1 MRYKNFLVIFISFLI
16 SFLICEFFLRLKPN
30 ILSDKVIFNF
40 PHGEVREEIFKKV
53 FNIDKEKIEYLID
66 ENGKK
71 IPLYQNNIDW
81 RAHEKD
87 IEWGAKSIAFYKKGF
102 CEPEIEKLI
111 NQSDN
116 LTNAIAVGD
125 SFTYCYSL
133 SHENSWPSMLGNLQN
148 KIETKVYNL
157 GIKGQG
163 PYQYNE
169 ILKKYI
175 NKNTKYIFV
184 GFYEGNDLRDTLKY
198 LDPKKKQNFNFKEIK
213 DKSLRDYISS
223 FIKSSYLVNFV
234 YAAGVN
240 KIYHK
245 IFGINKT
252 KVNIQNLE
260 YKYVNQGRVVNFN
273 LENVDTDELFYA
285 NKIYELK
292 NPENY
297 LNDKYFQPL
306 SNLKETAEK
315 FKSKIFLVYI
325 PSSYNSFGDNIVF
338 NNKKHKFLLSNFS
351 KVQRKVLRILC
362 KKLDINFIDTSD
374 GIKDYN
380 ISNPKILSHFPVNVH
395 LTSNG
400 HNLVKEII
408 INKLNKIPNLN

>member
-1 MRYKNFLVIFISFLI
+1 MKYLNFILLLGSSFIAIIVFEI
-16 SFLICEFFLRLKPN
+16 FLRLSPAVM
-30 ILSDKVIFNF
+30 SDKIIFQL
-40 PHGEVREEIFKKV
+40 PHGDVREKIFKKV
-53 FNIDKEKIEYLID
+53 FKIDKEKIEYLID
-66 ENGKK
+66 NKGKK

-87 IEWGAKSIAFYKKGF
+87 INWGAKSIAFYKKGF
-102 CEPEIEKLI
+102 CEPEIDKLI

-133 SHENSWPSMLGNLQN
+133 SPENSWPSMLGNLQN
-148 KIETKVYNL
+148 KIDTKVYNL

-198 LDPKKKQNFNFKEIK
+198 LDPKKKENFNFKKIK
-213 DKSLRDYISS
+213 DKNLRYHISRL
-223 FIKSSYLVNFV
+223 IKNSYFVNFV
-234 YAAGVN
+234 YAAGAN

-252 KVNIQNLE
+252 KKNVENLK
-260 YKYVNQGRVVNFN
+260 YQYVNQGRVVNFN
-273 LENVDTDELFYA
+273 LENVDTDEIFYA
-285 NKIYELK
+285 NKIYEMDY
-292 NPENY
+292 PEIY
-297 LNDKYFQPL
+297 LNEKYYKPFL
-306 SNLKETAEK
+306 NLKETAEK
-315 FKSKIFLVYI
+315 FQSKIFLVYI
-325 PSSYNSFGDNIVF
+325 PSSYNSFGDNVVF
-338 NNKKHKFLLSNFS
+338 KNEEHKLLLSNFS
-351 KVQRKVLRILC
+351 KIQRKVLKTIC
-362 KKLDINFIDTSD
+362 EKLDINFIDTSND
-374 GIKDYN
+374 IKKYN
-380 ISNPKILSHFPVNVH
+380 KTNPKVLSHFPVNVH
-395 LTSNG
+395 LTSYG

-408 INKLNKIPNLN
+408 ISHFKKSLN

>member
-1 MRYKNFLVIFISFLI
+1 MSDNIIFQL
-16 SFLICEFFLRLKPN
+16 
-30 ILSDKVIFNF
+30 
-40 PHGEVREEIFKKV
+40 PHGNVREKYLKK
-53 FNIDKEKIEYLID
+53 FLKLIKKIEYIID
-66 ENGKK
+66 DNGKK

-81 RAHEKD
+81 RAHEED
-87 IEWGAKSIAFYKKGF
+87 INWGAKSIAFYKKGF
-102 CEPEIEKLI
+102 CEPEIEKLL
-111 NQSDN
+111 NQSNN

-133 SHENSWPSMLGNLQN
+133 SPENSWPSMLGNLQN
-148 KIETKVYNL
+148 KIDTKVYNL

-175 NKNTKYIFV
+175 SKNTKYIFV

-198 LDPKKKQNFNFKEIK
+198 LDPKKNKNFNFKKIR
-213 DKSLRDYISS
+213 DKSLRDHILNL
-223 FIKSSYLVNFV
+223 IKNSYFVNFV
-234 YAAGVN
+234 YAAGAN

-252 KVNIQNLE
+252 KENVENLK
-260 YKYVNQGRVVNFN
+260 YQYVNQGRVVNFN
-273 LENVDTDELFYA
+273 LENVDTDEIFYA
-285 NKIYELK
+285 NKINQLK
-292 NPENY
+292 NPEIY
-297 LNDKYFQPL
+297 LTDKYFQPFY
-306 SNLKETAEK
+306 NLKETAKK

-338 NNKKHKFLLSNFS
+338 SNKKHKLLLSNFS
-351 KVQRKVLRILC
+351 KIQRKVLKTLC
-362 KKLDINFIDTSD
+362 KRLDIYFIDTSD
-374 GIKDYN
+374 GIKEYN
-380 ISNPKILSHFPVNVH
+380 ITNPKILSHFPVNVH

-408 INKLNKIPNLN
+408 INKLNKIPNLD